1 MTQSEALK
9 VWLPVVAMGVENMPE
24 CKEALEMAI
33 KAEEQIIRITELL
46 NDLSL
51 DDVSREKYEKKIM
64 KQSLNDIIDELW
76 EFYCFAEDVCN
87 TLNL

>member
-1 MTQSEALK
+1 MT
-9 VWLPVVAMGVENMPE
+9 
-24 CKEALEMAI
+24 
-33 KAEEQIIRITELL
+33 AEEQIKRITELL

-51 DDVSREKYEKKIM
+51 DDVSREEYEKEIM

-76 EFYCFAEDVCN
+76 MLYCFVEDVCY

>member
-1 MTQSEALK
+1 MT
-9 VWLPVVAMGVENMPE
+9 P
-24 CKEALEMAI
+24 
-33 KAEEQIIRITELL
+33 EEQIKRITELL

-51 DDVSREKYEKKIM
+51 DDVSREEYEKQIM

>member
-1 MTQSEALK
+1 MT
-9 VWLPVVAMGVENMPE
+9 
-24 CKEALEMAI
+24 
-33 KAEEQIIRITELL
+33 AEEQIKRITELL

-51 DDVSREKYEKKIM
+51 DDVSREEYEKQIM

-76 EFYCFAEDVCN
+76 EFYCFVEDVCN

>member
-1 MTQSEALK
+1 MT
-9 VWLPVVAMGVENMPE
+9 PE
-24 CKEALEMAI
+24 KQI
-33 KAEEQIIRITELL
+33 KRITELL

-51 DDVSREKYEKKIM
+51 DDVSREEYDKQIM